1 MRHNAF
7 NQTSVRAIL
16 VLLIISLL
24 IPLTAFSPSPVAY
37 AAGGDAVN
45 FDSTDV
51 MDDLEGSSPNG
62 VPFDL
67 EDYPYD
73 ENGSPSVIGFYEYAY
88 SEYEN
93 LLGNYGLYIYIYN
106 PALLDIATGSGSNK
120 IQIASEFDKD
130 GSPADYIKMNLVSV
144 DISDGAVANRF
155 LKFKI
160 VDASALLDIVD
171 PDERNYY
178 VSGVELATYG
188 SDKSF
193 EINVGMKFTF
203 TGYAKGYGVGDE
215 STLQSSFSKTK
226 TIPLSVKHTNY
237 KAGFSGNQ
245 LIGYQTDV
253 NSVYFSIDDEILD
266 EYGALVG
273 IKSTWH
279 QYLTP
284 NTLVI
289 SDWDLYNDII
299 RFSGV
304 EVSDYSYDLAVKLG
318 FTALRNELMLQGFE
332 DVPFITNQ
340 RFWVYLTISA
350 IQGEN
355 GNHVLAPLVFYSDTN
370 VSSTDL
376 NNAIKEYDKSYLNG
390 SVTVNGK
397 TYSGDVLLSNQMPNA
412 ILGKVDF
419 ECGEIVKEVSIDDLG
434 SVDLIHLDVNDNLLI
449 RAFYG
454 TDQGEPIKDILP
466 IEELSAEKFND
477 SDAADKLLIDRSQ
490 ISQVQQDVKE
500 ADANGQTTFIYRF
513 AYSPYLTG
521 EFPSII
527 GNDPGGYSATQAVF
541 LDFDIIHLTF
551 EKEGEQ
557 TIIPVVSNPT
567 DIINDIEEPPVSSF
581 DKWEDLADGFREF
594 GESIKGFFNDVGN
607 WFEENWD
614 SIKIALIVI
623 SAVIGVV
630 LLVWI
635 ISKIIGVFTGGK
647 KTTIRID
654 VPKETETVQN
664 ARKKKP
670 AKTINKKPR
679 K

>member
-1 MRHNAF
+1 
-7 NQTSVRAIL
+7 
-16 VLLIISLL
+16 
-24 IPLTAFSPSPVAY
+24 
-37 AAGGDAVN
+37 
-45 FDSTDV
+45 
-51 MDDLEGSSPNG
+51 
-62 VPFDL
+62 
-67 EDYPYD
+67 
-73 ENGSPSVIGFYEYAY
+73 
-88 SEYEN
+88 
-93 LLGNYGLYIYIYN
+93 
-106 PALLDIATGSGSNK
+106 
-120 IQIASEFDKD
+120 
-130 GSPADYIKMNLVSV
+130 
-144 DISDGAVANRF
+144 
-155 LKFKI
+155 
-160 VDASALLDIVD
+160 
-171 PDERNYY
+171 
-178 VSGVELATYG
+178 
-188 SDKSF
+188 
-193 EINVGMKFTF
+193 MKFTF

-226 TIPLSVKHTNY
+226 TIALSVKHTNY

-245 LIGYQTDV
+245 LVGYQTDV

-284 NTLVI
+284 NVLVI

-304 EVSDYSYDLAVKLG
+304 EVSDYSYDMAVDLLFG
-318 FTALRNELMLQGFE
+318 ALRNELMLHFE

-350 IQGEN
+350 VQGEN

-477 SDAADKLLIDRSQ
+477 SDAADKLLIDQSQ

-594 GESIKGFFNDVGN
+594 GESIKDFFNDVGN
-607 WFEENWD
+607 WFEENWKW
-614 SIKIALIVI
+614 IVVGVAGVIGLVILGLIVKLI
-623 SAVIGVV
+623 VGMRGNKVKIKLDPSP
-630 LLVWI
+630 
-635 ISKIIGVFTGGK
+635 SKPHSRGSSK
-647 KTTIRID
+647 
-654 VPKETETVQN
+654 
-664 ARKKKP
+664 RK
-670 AKTINKKPR
+670 
-679 K
+679 

>member
-130 GSPADYIKMNLVSV
+130 GSPTDYIKMNLVSV

-226 TIPLSVKHTNY
+226 TIALSVKHTNY

-245 LIGYQTDV
+245 LVGYQTDV

-304 EVSDYSYDLAVKLG
+304 EVSDYSYDMAVDLLFG
-318 FTALRNELMLQGFE
+318 ALRNELMLHFE

-350 IQGEN
+350 VQGEN

-466 IEELSAEKFND
+466 IEELSAEKFNG

-594 GESIKGFFNDVGN
+594 GESIKDFFNDVGN
-607 WFEENWD
+607 WFEKNWKW
-614 SIKIALIVI
+614 IVVGVAGVIGLVILGLIVKLI
-623 SAVIGVV
+623 VGMRGNKVKIKVDPSP
-630 LLVWI
+630 
-635 ISKIIGVFTGGK
+635 SKPHSRGSSK
-647 KTTIRID
+647 
-654 VPKETETVQN
+654 
-664 ARKKKP
+664 RK
-670 AKTINKKPR
+670 
-679 K
+679 

>member
-1 MRHNAF
+1 MERYLEK
-7 NQTSVRAIL
+7 TSVRIVL

-24 IPLTAFSPSPVAY
+24 IPLTAFSPAPVAY

-45 FDSTDV
+45 FDGTDV
-51 MDDLEGSSPNG
+51 MDDLKGSSPNG

-88 SEYEN
+88 SQYEN
-93 LLGNYGLYIYIYN
+93 LFDNYGLYVYIYN

-130 GSPADYIKMNLVSV
+130 GTPTDYIKMNLVAV

-226 TIPLSVKHTNY
+226 TIALSVKHANY

-245 LIGYQTDV
+245 LVGYQTDV

-304 EVSDYSYDLAVKLG
+304 EVSDYSYDMAVDLLFG
-318 FTALRNELMLQGFE
+318 ALRNELMLHFD

-350 IQGEN
+350 VQGEN

-477 SDAADKLLIDRSQ
+477 SDAADKLLIDQSQ

-594 GESIKGFFNDVGN
+594 GESIKDFFNDVGN
-607 WFEENWD
+607 WFEENW
-614 SIKIALIVI
+614 KWIAVGVAGVIGLVILGLIVKLI
-623 SAVIGVV
+623 VGMRGNKVKIKVDPSP
-630 LLVWI
+630 
-635 ISKIIGVFTGGK
+635 SKPHSRGSSK
-647 KTTIRID
+647 
-654 VPKETETVQN
+654 
-664 ARKKKP
+664 RK
-670 AKTINKKPR
+670 
-679 K
+679 

>member
-1 MRHNAF
+1 MERYLEK
-7 NQTSVRAIL
+7 TSVRIVL

-24 IPLTAFSPSPVAY
+24 IPLTAFSPAPVAY

-45 FDSTDV
+45 FDGTDV
-51 MDDLEGSSPNG
+51 MDDLKGSSPNG

-88 SEYEN
+88 SQYEN
-93 LLGNYGLYIYIYN
+93 LFDNYGLYVYIYN

-130 GSPADYIKMNLVSV
+130 GTPTDYIKMNLVAV

-226 TIPLSVKHTNY
+226 TIALSVKHANY

-245 LIGYQTDV
+245 LVGYQTDV

-304 EVSDYSYDLAVKLG
+304 EVSDYSYDMAVDLLFG
-318 FTALRNELMLQGFE
+318 ALRNELMLHFD

-350 IQGEN
+350 VQGEN

-477 SDAADKLLIDRSQ
+477 SDAADKLLIDQSQ

-594 GESIKGFFNDVGN
+594 GESIKDFFNDVGN
-607 WFEENWD
+607 WFEENWKW
-614 SIKIALIVI
+614 IVVGVAGVIGLVILGLIVKLI
-623 SAVIGVV
+623 VGMRGNKVKIKVDPSP
-630 LLVWI
+630 
-635 ISKIIGVFTGGK
+635 SKPHSRGSSK
-647 KTTIRID
+647 
-654 VPKETETVQN
+654 
-664 ARKKKP
+664 RK
-670 AKTINKKPR
+670 
-679 K
+679 

>member
-1 MRHNAF
+1 M
-7 NQTSVRAIL
+7 
-16 VLLIISLL
+16 
-24 IPLTAFSPSPVAY
+24 
-37 AAGGDAVN
+37 
-45 FDSTDV
+45 
-51 MDDLEGSSPNG
+51 
-62 VPFDL
+62 
-67 EDYPYD
+67 
-73 ENGSPSVIGFYEYAY
+73 
-88 SEYEN
+88 
-93 LLGNYGLYIYIYN
+93 
-106 PALLDIATGSGSNK
+106 
-120 IQIASEFDKD
+120 
-130 GSPADYIKMNLVSV
+130 
-144 DISDGAVANRF
+144 
-155 LKFKI
+155 
-160 VDASALLDIVD
+160 
-171 PDERNYY
+171 
-178 VSGVELATYG
+178 
-188 SDKSF
+188 
-193 EINVGMKFTF
+193 
-203 TGYAKGYGVGDE
+203 
-215 STLQSSFSKTK
+215 
-226 TIPLSVKHTNY
+226 
-237 KAGFSGNQ
+237 
-245 LIGYQTDV
+245 
-253 NSVYFSIDDEILD
+253 
-266 EYGALVG
+266 
-273 IKSTWH
+273 
-279 QYLTP
+279 
-284 NTLVI
+284 
-289 SDWDLYNDII
+289 
-299 RFSGV
+299 
-304 EVSDYSYDLAVKLG
+304 EVSDYSYDMAVDLLFG
-318 FTALRNELMLQGFE
+318 ALRNELMLHFE

-350 IQGEN
+350 VQGEN

-477 SDAADKLLIDRSQ
+477 SDAADKLLIDQSQ

-594 GESIKGFFNDVGN
+594 GESIKDFFNDVGN
-607 WFEENWD
+607 WFEENWKW
-614 SIKIALIVI
+614 IVVGVAGVIGLVILGLIVKLI
-623 SAVIGVV
+623 VGMRGNKVKIKLDPSP
-630 LLVWI
+630 
-635 ISKIIGVFTGGK
+635 SKPHSRGSSK
-647 KTTIRID
+647 
-654 VPKETETVQN
+654 
-664 ARKKKP
+664 RK
-670 AKTINKKPR
+670 
-679 K
+679 